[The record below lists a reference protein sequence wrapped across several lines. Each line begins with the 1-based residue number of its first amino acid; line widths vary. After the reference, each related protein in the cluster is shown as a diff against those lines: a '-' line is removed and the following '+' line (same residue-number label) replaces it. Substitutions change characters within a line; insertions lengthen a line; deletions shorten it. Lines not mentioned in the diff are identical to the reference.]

1 MNIRQQLQDGVGRT
15 AATVFLPIAVV
26 AACYWSWPAD
36 TVVQEKLLN
45 GFQKIAFV
53 SAAFAVTAY
62 NLRTRVVDLV
72 LKTKG
77 KPARVDEFCRIARNC
92 GRRLTNLVILFTIT
106 SVWLG
111 GLTVFTTGTAAAR
124 VATSCAMGLFAA
136 SVVSFVYIVFSFER
150 LERFALDEAEQ
161 NAREREAARLFKS
174 ENPPND

>member
-1 MNIRQQLQDGVGRT
+1 MKIRQQLQDGVGRQ
-15 AATVFLPIAVV
+15 AATVLVPIAV
-26 AACYWSWPAD
+26 AAVCYQWWPAD
-36 TVVQEKLLN
+36 TAIQEKLLN

-72 LKTKG
+72 LKVEG

-92 GRRLTNLVILFTIT
+92 GRRLTNLVILFTFT

-111 GLTVFTTGTAAAR
+111 ALTIFNAGTWMAR
-124 VATSCAMGLFAA
+124 FATSGAMGFFAA
-136 SVVSFVYIVFSFER
+136 SVVSFIYIVFSFER

-161 NAREREAARLFKS
+161 NARNKEAERLFKT
-174 ENPPND
+174 EK